1 MIYPTEESRISVQ
14 GMPSFFRASDISWLR
29 KKEINRE

>member
-14 GMPSFFRASDISWLR
+14 GMPSFFRASDISWLPE
-29 KKEINRE
+29 KAITKN